1 MASNKYIHIALFL
14 SVPAKNTV
22 CISDYIDIS
31 VCRDKVT
38 CEYRRQ
44 NLT

>member
-1 MASNKYIHIALFL
+1 MTSNKCIHIALFL

-22 CISDYIDIS
+22 CISDYIS